1 MCSPTSLNSWRERM
15 NYEEF
20 KNYQEIVDNKFV
32 KKFVSNNGHVF
43 YVEPAFYTQMMGLFE
58 RYPEEKEKFMN
69 KIYELIEQN
78 KEIAFVYDFENPFL
92 NYGNSL
98 LREFVDVT
106 DACKIFYEDKS
117 RGSDYGD

>member
-1 MCSPTSLNSWRERM
+1 M

-20 KNYQEIVDNKFV
+20 AKYKEITDSKFV
-32 KKFVSNNGHVF
+32 KKYEAKNGSIF
-43 YVEPAFYTQMMGLFE
+43 YLEPAFYTQMKGLFE
-58 RYPEEKEKFMN
+58 RYPNEKERFMS
-69 KIYELIEQN
+69 KLDELINNN
-78 KEIAFVYDFENPFL
+78 KLIAFVYDFENPFL
-92 NYGNSL
+92 DYGKAV

>member
-1 MCSPTSLNSWRERM
+1 M

-20 KNYQEIVDNKFV
+20 NKYKEINYSKFV
-32 KKFVSNNGHVF
+32 KKFLVSNGNTF
-43 YVEPAFYTQMMGLFE
+43 FVEPAFYTQMIGLFE
-58 RYPEEKEKFMN
+58 RYPEQKENFMSQLN
-69 KIYELIEQN
+69 KIVTNN
-78 KEIAFVYDFENPFL
+78 KEVAFVYDFENPFL
-92 NYGNSL
+92 DYKDAI

>member
-1 MCSPTSLNSWRERM
+1 M

-20 KNYQEIVDNKFV
+20 AKYKEITDNKFV
-32 KKFVSNNGHVF
+32 KKFVTDKGNTF
-43 YVEPAFYTQMMGLFE
+43 FVEPAFYTQMTGLFE
-58 RYPEEKEKFMN
+58 RYPDQKENFMN
-69 KIYELIEQN
+69 EMNRQIENN

-92 NYGNSL
+92 DYKNAI
-98 LREFVDVT
+98 LREFTDVT

>member
-1 MCSPTSLNSWRERM
+1 M

-20 KNYQEIVDNKFV
+20 KNYQEVTDNKFV
-32 KKFVSNNGHVF
+32 KKFISKENHTF
-43 YVEPAFYTQMMGLFE
+43 YLEPAFYTQMMGLFE
-58 RYPEEKEKFMN
+58 RYPEKKELFMS
-69 KIYELIEQN
+69 KIDELIKNN

-92 NYGNSL
+92 DYGNAI

>member
-1 MCSPTSLNSWRERM
+1 M

-20 KNYQEIVDNKFV
+20 VNYKEVTDNKFV
-32 KKFVSNNGHVF
+32 KKFVADNGNTF
-43 YVEPAFYTQMMGLFE
+43 YLEPAFYTQMMGLFE
-58 RYPEEKEKFMN
+58 RYPNEKGKFMN
-69 KIYELIEQN
+69 KIHELVKNN
-78 KEIAFVYDFENPFL
+78 KSIAFVYDFENPFL
-92 NYGNSL
+92 DYGDSV

>member
-1 MCSPTSLNSWRERM
+1 M

-20 KNYQEIVDNKFV
+20 SKYKDITDNSFV
-32 KKFVSNNGHVF
+32 KKFQNEGNHLF

-58 RYPEEKEKFMN
+58 RYPDVKTIFM
-69 KIYELIEQN
+69 EQIDIVVKN
-78 KEIAFVYDFENPFL
+78 NLLVAFVYDFENPFL
-92 NYGNSL
+92 DYKEAI

>member
-1 MCSPTSLNSWRERM
+1 M

-20 KNYQEIVDNKFV
+20 VNYKEATDNKFV
-32 KKFVSNNGHVF
+32 KKFVLDNGNTF
-43 YVEPAFYTQMMGLFE
+43 YLEPAFYTQMLGLFE
-58 RYPEEKEKFMN
+58 RYPNEKEKFMS
-69 KIYELIEQN
+69 KLDELIRNN
-78 KEIAFVYDFENPFL
+78 KLIAFVYDFENPFL
-92 NYGNSL
+92 DYGDAV

>member
-1 MCSPTSLNSWRERM
+1 M

-20 KNYQEIVDNKFV
+20 AKYKDITDNKFV
-32 KKFVSNNGHVF
+32 KKFDCKCGNTF
-43 YVEPAFYTQMMGLFE
+43 YLEPAFYTQMMGLFE
-58 RYPEEKEKFMN
+58 RYPEQKEPFMN
-69 KIYELIEQN
+69 KMDELIKKN
-78 KEIAFVYDFENPFL
+78 KLIAFVYDFENPFL
-92 NYGNSL
+92 DYGEAV

>member
-1 MCSPTSLNSWRERM
+1 M

-20 KNYQEIVDNKFV
+20 AKYKEITDNKFV
-32 KKFVSNNGHVF
+32 KKFMCGNKNIF
-43 YVEPAFYTQMMGLFE
+43 YVEPAFYTQMIGLFE
-58 RYPEEKEKFMN
+58 RYPEQKETFMN
-69 KIYELIEQN
+69 KIDELVNAN

-92 NYGNSL
+92 DYKNAM

>member
-1 MCSPTSLNSWRERM
+1 M

-20 KNYQEIVDNKFV
+20 SKFEEITDNKFV
-32 KKFVSNNGHVF
+32 KKFKAKNGNTF
-43 YVEPAFYTQMMGLFE
+43 YIEPAFYTQMMGLFE
-58 RYPEEKEKFMN
+58 RYPEKKEEFLKETYSLIN
-69 KIYELIEQN
+69 KYHTL
-78 KEIAFVYDFENPFL
+78 AFVYDYEAPFL
-92 NYGNSL
+92 DYGEAV

>member
-1 MCSPTSLNSWRERM
+1 M

-20 KNYQEIVDNKFV
+20 SQYKEITDSKFV
-32 KKFVSNNGHVF
+32 KKYECENRNIFF
-43 YVEPAFYTQMMGLFE
+43 VEPAFYTQMIGLFE
-58 RYPEEKEKFMN
+58 RYPEQKDNFMSGLN
-69 KIYELIEQN
+69 QIVLKN
-78 KEIAFVYDFENPFL
+78 KEVAFVYDFENPFL
-92 NYGNSL
+92 DYKDAI

>member
-1 MCSPTSLNSWRERM
+1 M

-20 KNYQEIVDNKFV
+20 VKYKDITDNKFV
-32 KKFVSNNGHVF
+32 KKFECGNGNMF
-43 YVEPAFYTQMMGLFE
+43 FLEPAFYTQMLGLFE
-58 RYPEEKEKFMN
+58 RYPNQKEPFLN
-69 KIYELIEQN
+69 KIDELVQKN
-78 KEIAFVYDFENPFL
+78 KKIAFVYDFENPFL
-92 NYGNSL
+92 DYEDAI

>member
-1 MCSPTSLNSWRERM
+1 M

-20 KNYQEIVDNKFV
+20 AKYKEITDSKFV
-32 KKFVSNNGHVF
+32 KKFLASNGNSF
-43 YVEPAFYTQMMGLFE
+43 YVEPAFYTQMIGLFE
-58 RYPEEKEKFMN
+58 RYPEQKDKFMAQID
-69 KIYELIEQN
+69 KIVKSN
-78 KEIAFVYDFENPFL
+78 KEVAFVYDFENPFL
-92 NYGNSL
+92 DYKNAI

>member
-1 MCSPTSLNSWRERM
+1 M

-20 KNYQEIVDNKFV
+20 NKFKEVTDNKFV
-32 KKFVSNNGHVF
+32 KKYLTKSGNTF
-43 YVEPAFYTQMMGLFE
+43 YLEPAFYTQMMGLFE
-58 RYPEEKEKFMN
+58 RYPEQKEKFMKQLD
-69 KIYELIEQN
+69 KIVSEN
-78 KEIAFVYDFENPFL
+78 KEVAFVYDFENPFL
-92 NYGNSL
+92 DYGDAI

>member
-1 MCSPTSLNSWRERM
+1 M

-20 KNYQEIVDNKFV
+20 AKYKEITDSKFV
-32 KKFVSNNGHVF
+32 KKYEAKNGNIF
-43 YVEPAFYTQMMGLFE
+43 YLEPAFYTQMKGLFE
-58 RYPEEKEKFMN
+58 RYPNEKEKFMS
-69 KIYELIEQN
+69 KLDELINNN
-78 KEIAFVYDFENPFL
+78 KLIAFVYDFENPFL
-92 NYGNSL
+92 DYGEAV

>member
-1 MCSPTSLNSWRERM
+1 M

-20 KNYQEIVDNKFV
+20 ASYKEITESKFV
-32 KKFVSNNGHVF
+32 KKFLGNNGNIF
-43 YVEPAFYTQMMGLFE
+43 YLEPAFYTQMMGLFE
-58 RYPEEKEKFMN
+58 RYPDQKENFMS
-69 KIYELIEQN
+69 ELTRQININ

-92 NYGNSL
+92 DYGDAV
-98 LREFVDVT
+98 LREFTDVT

>member
-1 MCSPTSLNSWRERM
+1 M

-20 KNYQEIVDNKFV
+20 AKYEDITDNKFV
-32 KKFVSNNGHVF
+32 KKFVCKCGNTF
-43 YVEPAFYTQMMGLFE
+43 YLEPAFYTQMMGLFE
-58 RYPEEKEKFMN
+58 RYPEQKEPFMN
-69 KIYELIEQN
+69 KMDELIKKN
-78 KEIAFVYDFENPFL
+78 KLIAFVYDFENPFL
-92 NYGNSL
+92 DYGEAV

>member
-1 MCSPTSLNSWRERM
+1 M

-20 KNYQEIVDNKFV
+20 AKYKEITDSKFV
-32 KKFVSNNGHVF
+32 KKFEVSNSNIF
-43 YVEPAFYTQMMGLFE
+43 YIEPAFYTQMMGLFE
-58 RYPEEKEKFMN
+58 RYPDQKENFMS
-69 KIYELIEQN
+69 ELNRQIENN

-92 NYGNSL
+92 DYKNAV
-98 LREFVDVT
+98 LREFTDVT

>member
-1 MCSPTSLNSWRERM
+1 M

-20 KNYQEIVDNKFV
+20 AKYKDITDNKFV
-32 KKFVSNNGHVF
+32 RKYLCKNGNTF
-43 YVEPAFYTQMMGLFE
+43 YLEPAFYTQMIGLFE
-58 RYPEEKEKFMN
+58 RYPEQKELFMN
-69 KIYELIEQN
+69 KIDELVQNN

-92 NYGNSL
+92 DYGDAV